1 MPLKIAFDIYGT
13 LFDTQGVVFLLKV
26 FMEILQMNSPQHGEI
41 NNWSTLFRKGLMQD
55 YEDFSIWARQALD
68 YTSDYYQADLS
79 DSQKDSL
86 LKLYK
91 ELPPFSGTVSGLS
104 NLVESEHK
112 LYAFQMGNMKP

>member
-1 MPLKIAFDIYGT
+1 
-13 LFDTQGVVFLLKV
+13 
-26 FMEILQMNSPQHGEI
+26 MNSPQHGEI